1 MGGTVIKTYY
11 SSQNNFVM
19 CLLRREKA
27 NLVKKNGSLQLTEP
41 SDNTNWIEAVGR
53 LQYADT
59 NLKGKLAVVL
69 TGQNKN

>member
-1 MGGTVIKTYY
+1 MGGTVIETYY

-27 NLVKKNGSLQLTEP
+27 NLVTKNGSLQLTEP

-69 TGQNKN
+69 TGQTKN